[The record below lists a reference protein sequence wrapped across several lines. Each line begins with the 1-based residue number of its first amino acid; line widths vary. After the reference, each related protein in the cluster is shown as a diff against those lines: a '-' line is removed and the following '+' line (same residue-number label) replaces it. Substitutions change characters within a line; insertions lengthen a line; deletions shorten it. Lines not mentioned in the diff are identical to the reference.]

1 MRRFV
6 TVFVTLVLAGCGWTH
21 ASSGPT
27 PSSPP
32 RSATKLAR
40 AQSPTPVGVASEFEF
55 RRRHSASGRFI
66 TRDVLA
72 SSGDLSLGDVI
83 RTHIVGYG
91 ESRDARAYA
100 GTVVCGVD
108 VYLDGMRIIGNLDE
122 IRPAELAG
130 VEYYQPSGAPIK
142 YRRPLAAC
150 PVLLLWTMAAR

>member
-1 MRRFV
+1 MRRFAA
-6 TVFVTLVLAGCGWTH
+6 VFVTLVLAGCGWTR

-27 PSSPP
+27 PSAPT
-32 RSATKLAR
+32 RSASRLAR
-40 AQSPTPVGVASEFEF
+40 TDSPTPAGVASEFEF
-55 RRRHSASGRFI
+55 RRRHSAAGRFI

-72 SSGDLSLGDVI
+72 SSGDLSLADVL

-100 GTVVCGVD
+100 GMVVCGVD

-150 PVLLLWTMAAR
+150 PVLLLWTMASR